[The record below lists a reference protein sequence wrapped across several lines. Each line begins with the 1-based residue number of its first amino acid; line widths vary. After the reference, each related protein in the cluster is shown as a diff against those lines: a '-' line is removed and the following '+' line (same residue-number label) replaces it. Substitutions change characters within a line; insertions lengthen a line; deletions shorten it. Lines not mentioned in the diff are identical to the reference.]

1 MAQSVWHVKDI
12 ENVLRGVELTCRQL
26 AAHYAP
32 DQSDAFQQGFLTA
45 LAATATSLGIEV
57 NLPRPNGA
65 SRPIHAMVPG
75 RLLPDGNARR
85 QAP

>member
-12 ENVLRGVELTCRQL
+12 ENVLRGVELACRQL

-65 SRPIHAMVPG
+65 ARQAYAMTPG
-75 RLLPDGNARR
+75 RLLSEGNGRH
-85 QAP
+85 